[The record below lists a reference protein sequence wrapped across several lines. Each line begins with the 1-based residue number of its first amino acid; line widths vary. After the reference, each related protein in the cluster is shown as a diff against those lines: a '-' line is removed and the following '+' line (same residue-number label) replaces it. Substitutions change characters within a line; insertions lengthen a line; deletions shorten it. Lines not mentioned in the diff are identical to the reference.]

1 MVELIKLILTRRMIA
16 VLFLGLSSG
25 LPLLLIG
32 STLKAWLKDC
42 QFSLETIG
50 IFTSVGIPYAFKFLW
65 APFLDR
71 FGLKIFDRRRG
82 WIFVFQL
89 ILAGLFVC
97 VAYTNPSLS
106 YYRLYVLSILI
117 AFFSASQDIVIDA
130 YRREVLEDR
139 ELALGSSLAVSGYRV
154 GMLLSGAFVLYIAD
168 SVGWKNAYCIMASV
182 MLASVFFTIIA
193 PKVDTPES
201 VRSMNIVQTVFMPFV
216 EFLKRKGAFYI
227 LVFILLYKIGDQLAS
242 DMIMPF
248 YMEMGFLKK
257 DIGLISK
264 FYGIF
269 ATLLGGF
276 LGGAI
281 LLKIKLRS
289 GLIGFGIL
297 QMLST
302 ACFCFL
308 VFWPTKLMLG
318 SVVVFENLS
327 SGMGSSAYVAF
338 MGMLCNKKFTAT
350 QYALLSSLMILPTKL
365 FGSYSGY
372 LVSYMGWINFFLFC
386 AAIAI
391 PGIVMLFSKKWWQ

>member
-1 MVELIKLILTRRMIA
+1 MIELIKLICTRRMIS

-25 LPLLLIG
+25 VPLLLIG

-42 QFSLETIG
+42 EFSLETIG

-71 FGLKIFDRRRG
+71 FSLKIFDRRRG
-82 WIFVFQL
+82 WIFLFQL
-89 ILAGLFVC
+89 ILATLFIC
-97 VAYTNPSLS
+97 VAYTNPSVS

-130 YRREVLEDR
+130 YRREVLADN

-154 GMLLSGAFVLYIAD
+154 GMLLSGTFALYIAD
-168 SVGWKNAYCIMASV
+168 SVGWTNAYCIMASI
-182 MLASVFFTIIA
+182 MLASTFFTLIA
-193 PKVDTPES
+193 PRVDTPES
-201 VRSMNIVQTVFMPFV
+201 VRKMNLLQSVILPFL
-216 EFLKRKGAFYI
+216 EFFKRKGALYI
-227 LVFILLYKIGDQLAS
+227 LIFILLYKIGDQLAS
-242 DMIMPF
+242 DMITPF

-289 GLIGFGIL
+289 GLVSFGIL

-308 VFWPTKLMLG
+308 VFWPTKLMLTG
-318 SVVVFENLS
+318 VVVFENLS

-338 MGMLCNKKFTAT
+338 MGLLCNKKFTAT

-372 LVSYMGWINFFLFC
+372 LVSYMGWVNFFMFC
-386 AAIAI
+386 AAIAL
-391 PGIVMLFSKKWWQ
+391 PGIIMLTRRDWWL